1 MARFSAENEA
11 VAREIVARYPVTKSA
26 TIPLCHLAQQ
36 QDGHLTTEAMA
47 HVAEIVGAT
56 EAEILGTAS
65 FYEMFRR
72 HEVGTYCINVC
83 TSISCFL
90 RGSDELLEHAEETL
104 GVKAGGTTDDGLF
117 TLEGWECIAA
127 CTAAPALQV
136 NYRYLHDVTPES
148 FDTLVDDL
156 RAGRRGDDIPPHG
169 TLGRVRQ
176 QIPAQRVCG
185 PADPARNV
193 EPGWLGAAVPALD
206 DGGRATPKPPP
217 PPADDKGAVS

>member
-1 MARFSAENEA
+1 MARLSAENEA
-11 VAREIVARYPVTKSA
+11 IAREIVARYPVTKSA

-47 HVAEIVGAT
+47 HVAELVGAT

-72 HEVGTYCINVC
+72 HQVGTYCINVC

-90 RGSDELLEHAEETL
+90 RGSDELLEHAEESL

-127 CTAAPALQV
+127 CTAAPAIQV
-136 NYRYLHDVTPES
+136 NYRYVHDVTPES
-148 FDTLVDDL
+148 FDALVDDL
-156 RAGRRGDDIPPHG
+156 RAGRRGDDIPAHG

-176 QIPAQRVCG
+176 QLPAGRAAG
-185 PADPARNV
+185 PADPAHNI
-193 EPGWLGAAVPALD
+193 EPGWLAAGPALD
-206 DGGRATPKPPP
+206 DGGPTTPVPPP
-217 PPADDKGAVS
+217 TDEKGPT